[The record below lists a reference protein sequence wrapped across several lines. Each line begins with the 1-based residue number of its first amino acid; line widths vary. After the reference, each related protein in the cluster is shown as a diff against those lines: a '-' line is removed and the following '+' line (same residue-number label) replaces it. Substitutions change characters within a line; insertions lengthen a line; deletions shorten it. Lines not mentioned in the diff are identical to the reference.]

1 MFIETYQ
8 VEEFD
13 GRKIIHYNGYTCGL
27 PCRAIEGSFCYI
39 GIGESNYERACE
51 EFENVQQYVTEMDD
65 EELLDYEFSWKIHE
79 RLHMNDVTMDTPC
92 GLYWFDMD

>member
-51 EFENVQQYVTEMDD
+51 EFENVQPYVTEMDD